1 VQLVF
6 TWSDDMTK
14 LVELIPMELYKKIKQ
29 ARDSAGLTQT
39 EVADSLTRAGY
50 SITPQAVQLWETP
63 RENGGTTP
71 RGFDKRTFLAELF
84 GSDYNNL
91 FLGGNNEAQAVE
103 QIDTDLLKKCLVGVL
118 NASLELD
125 EPISVE
131 TLVDYALEL
140 YTDPD
145 DLSKPKKIKRFLN
158 MMYQQQ
164 LT

>member
-1 VQLVF
+1 
-6 TWSDDMTK
+6 MTK
-14 LVELIPMELYKKIKQ
+14 LVESIPVELHKKIKQ
-29 ARDSAGLTQT
+29 AREKSGLMQT
-39 EVADSLTRAGY
+39 EVADSLTRAGF
-50 SITPQAVQLWETP
+50 SITPQGVQLWETP

-71 RGFDKRTFLAELF
+71 RGFDKRTFLAELL
-84 GSDYNNL
+84 GTNYNDL
-91 FLGGNNEAQAVE
+91 FLGGDAGVQAVD

-145 DLSKPKKIKRFLN
+145 DLNKPKKIKRFLN

-164 LT
+164 LA